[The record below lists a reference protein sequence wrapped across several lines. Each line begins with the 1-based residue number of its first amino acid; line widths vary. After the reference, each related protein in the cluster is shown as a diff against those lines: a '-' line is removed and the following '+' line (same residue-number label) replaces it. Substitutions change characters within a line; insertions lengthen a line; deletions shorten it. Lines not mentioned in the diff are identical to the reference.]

1 MKYYVYAYLRE
12 KNSETAN
19 AGTPYYIGKG
29 KGNRLYEKHRV
40 HKPKDK
46 NFIVILENNLSEI
59 GAFAIERRLI
69 LWWGRKDIQTGILL
83 NVTEGGEGASG
94 YMHTDEDRR
103 KNSES
108 NKGRVPWNKDIK
120 YSKDQKS
127 KLKIDGLNKGHG
139 WNKGLSATDETKENM
154 SIAQKKRILE
164 EGAWWCGKQ
173 HTTETRRKMSI
184 AHTGKDAH
192 NAKKV
197 VIDGKE
203 YKSIQD
209 AHKSTKLSRKV
220 IKEIYLNTL
229 LNDTLCVT
237 IRQ

>member
-1 MKYYVYAYLRE
+1 VKYYVYAYLRE
-12 KNSETAN
+12 KDSETAN

-46 NFIVILENNLSEI
+46 SFIVILENNLSEI

-69 LWWGRKDIQTGILL
+69 SWWGRKDIRTGILL
-83 NVTEGGEGASG
+83 NVTEGGEGAAG
-94 YMHTDEDRR
+94 YIHTDEDRK

-108 NKGRVPWNKDIK
+108 NKGRVPWNKGIK

-127 KLKIDGLNKGHG
+127 KLKIDGLKKGHG
-139 WNKGLSATDETKENM
+139 WNKGLSATDEIKENM
-154 SIAQKKRILE
+154 SIAQKKRISM
-164 EGAWWCGKQ
+164 EGAWWSGKQ
-173 HTTETRRKMSI
+173 HTIESRKRMSI
-184 AHTGKDAH
+184 AHTGKDAP

-197 VIDGKE
+197 IIDSKE

-209 AHKSTKLSRKV
+209 AHISTGLSRKK
-220 IKEIYLNTL
+220 IKEMLMNTL
-229 LNDTLCVT
+229 LNDTLCVI
-237 IRQ
+237 IR